1 MEDNIKLITDTK
13 DAIQTSFAYSV
24 ITSNGSRKYNSNE
37 QYTNIGN
44 DQEQYSISEKEYENF
59 CRRKFNAKK
68 NRPIK
73 LSGATYD
80 SDDKPI
86 PITGSY
92 AVLSMIGVFK
102 PLSMYYPII
111 FDIKKV
117 EYRSVEHYAYQRL
130 FEAIKVPDEAIE
142 KLRNVEDPLELS
154 ALADIIYKEHKIPQE
169 VVDGKIYK
177 MDKWRQTAMKYK
189 ISRHEYLEQLLLAT
203 GDAIL
208 LEQQGNDKKW
218 CCLISE
224 TIIQTEL
231 TREETTPAKLIDW
244 MTQRKPV
251 KPAHLN
257 EMGGNRSGLV
267 MMELREKFKNDN
279 NDNRKIPIIVDF
291 DKEKMKYYTSNH
303 LVCFTA
309 ESVLHPFYP
318 APVSLKVNGIIEEYA
333 SAVHVYAKRA
343 INQLGISLTTG
354 DQIMSTESSI
364 DCWIKLHQ
372 AIDKLELSL
381 EKSMSWFMKEKY
393 TFLAEAMTESFK
405 QNPHLQRFLLETN
418 EALLVF
424 CSRFSTV
431 DCEYSIGMR
440 ERDLRPW
447 LAMQQLSTNDLI
459 DICWNPLS
467 FRPPYVGGNR
477 IGFILMEIR
486 HSLLLKGTYY
496 KKLPEFQLSL
506 DVLLGSDS
514 PTENFVSNAPFNI
527 ISEENFGA
535 IWPNPYLIEAK
546 ETKNYQ
552 MWKQGTMIKPMPII
566 ISVDE
571 LLLTDVMNKLQAAQ
585 FDLYFSREILSKLT
599 IEQMR
604 SAAKKITQFFLASP
618 GTNKKAEADMLRLL
632 KEVGERD
639 KYIRSVINQWTE
651 QMSIDIYA
659 GTFDDNN
666 FNNTNRGVNNGRR
679 MPMGN
684 VNGPGVNMSM
694 MNQNSG
700 GVSGNYMNNLRM
712 NSSQGM
718 MNMNP
723 LSNLGNFSTNNH
735 FNSNSMHGNRS
746 GNRRNNQGSRNNM
759 GNNFQQ
765 GPNNTNRNRNNRSQM
780 RNNQFSGN
788 FNRSNNQNMRGPQQ
802 NSSPKITTTTTT
814 TTIQHKKPKRVVNED
829 ELSDGEIVS
838 DED

>member
-1 MEDNIKLITDTK
+1 MNDNVKLIMDTA
-13 DAIQTSFAYSV
+13 DCLQTSFSYTSIA
-24 ITSNGSRKYNSNE
+24 SNGKKYPS
-37 QYTNIGN
+37 N
-44 DQEQYSISEKEYENF
+44 DQYPNNQDEVKKIEISEKEYEIIS
-59 CRRKFNAKK
+59 RRKFNAKI

-102 PLSMYYPII
+102 PLSMYYPIT

-130 FEAIKVPDEAIE
+130 FEALKAPDEAIE
-142 KLRNVEDPLELS
+142 KVRNVEDPLELS

-169 VVDGKIYK
+169 VVDAKIYK

-218 CCLISE
+218 SCLISE

-231 TREETTPAKLIDW
+231 TKEETTPAKLIDW

-257 EMGGNRSGLV
+257 DMGGNRSGLV

-279 NDNRKIPIIVDF
+279 NDSRRIPIILAF
-291 DKEKMKYYTSNH
+291 DKEKTKYYTSNH

-318 APVSLKVNGIIEEYA
+318 APISLKINGIIEEYA
-333 SAVHVYAKRA
+333 SAVHVFAKRA

-364 DCWIKLHQ
+364 ECWIKLHQ

-381 EKSMSWFMKEKY
+381 EKSMEWYMVERYS
-393 TFLAEAMTESFK
+393 FLADAMKESFK

-431 DCEYSIGMR
+431 DCEFSIGMR

-459 DICWNPLS
+459 DICWNPIA
-467 FRPPYVGGNR
+467 FRPPYVGGNK

-486 HSLLLKGTYY
+486 RSLLLKGTYY
-496 KKLPEFQLSL
+496 KKLPEFQLNL
-506 DVLLGSDS
+506 DILLGSDS
-514 PTENFVSNAPFNI
+514 PTENFISNVPFNI
-527 ISEENFGA
+527 ICEENFNA

-546 ETKNYQ
+546 ETRNYQ
-552 MWKQGTMIKPMPII
+552 MWKQGTMTKPVPII
-566 ISVDE
+566 VSVDE
-571 LLLTDVMNKLQAAQ
+571 LHLTDIINKLQAAQ

-604 SAAKKITQFFLASP
+604 GASKKITSYFLASP

-632 KEVGERD
+632 KEIGDQD
-639 KYIRSVINQWTE
+639 KFIRNVINQWTE
-651 QMSIDIYA
+651 KMSIDIYA

-666 FNNTNRGVNNGRR
+666 FNNGNRGVNNGRR
-679 MPMGN
+679 IPIGN
-684 VNGPGVNMSM
+684 INGPGVSM
-694 MNQNSG
+694 INQNSNI
-700 GVSGNYMNNLRM
+700 STGNFMTNQRNNTPQSLMNI
-712 NSSQGM
+712 
-718 MNMNP
+718 NP
-723 LSNLGNFSTNNH
+723 LSNHGNFPSNNH
-735 FNSNSMHGNRS
+735 FNTNLIHNNRG
-746 GNRRNNQGSRNNM
+746 GNRRNNQGSRNNIQ
-759 GNNFQQ
+759 NNYPQ
-765 GPNNTNRNRNNRSQM
+765 GPNNGNRNRGNRNQM
-780 RNNQFSGN
+780 RSIPFSGN
-788 FNRSNNQNMRGPQQ
+788 FNRPNNQNVRAVQQ
-802 NSSPKITTTTTT
+802 NSPKTTTV
-814 TTIQHKKPKRVVNED
+814 QPKKPKRVVNED
-829 ELSDGEIVS
+829 ELSDGEIIS